1 MARNQTTSIRIDPE
15 VWREA
20 KKLAIDRNKTVGEL
34 LEELLKRELEG
45 SKKGNKKR

>member
-34 LEELLKRELEG
+34 VEELLKRELTET
-45 SKKGNKKR
+45 KKGNKRQ